1 MLIVKARPLR
11 VLDLT
16 LSRSRSDQSSEKFSA
31 ISNILGEE
39 DKKLFLEFNAT
50 GAATILEGD
59 SGGPIYY
66 EIINDDGTVNP
77 ALAGIITGFQRWCH
91 LPIENE
97 ASCTIADC
105 GLRVEA
111 FHDDAFATQKRINEG
126 TQ

>member
-77 ALAGIITGFQRWCH
+77 ISLHRSRKVAPKHVERV
-91 LPIENE
+91 
-97 ASCTIADC
+97 SC
-105 GLRVEA
+105 
-111 FHDDAFATQKRINEG
+111 RI
-126 TQ
+126 